1 MRKKILISGLV
12 LFPVLLLV
20 ALDFVSTVRWDGH
33 CAREIRLLVLD
44 ASSAQPIPGA
54 KVAFVS
60 RQWELAEKYPA
71 ARELYGSGQESLS
84 RIHPAAQT
92 DTTGRCKLRVEFPA
106 GGKQTRFGGKSGT
119 FHVEGQLDVERPDA
133 PCVRLPLPELVG
145 AAPRSLDDPAPLD
158 VTIRLGV
165 GSAGKGV
172 PTSGQ
177 ES

>member
-1 MRKKILISGLV
+1 MRKTILLFGAV
-12 LFPVLLLV
+12 LFPVVLFV
-20 ALDFVSTVRWDGH
+20 TWDFVSAVHWDGF
-33 CAREIRLLVLD
+33 CAREIRILVLD
-44 ASSAQPIPGA
+44 ASSAEPIPGA

-71 ARELYGSGQESLS
+71 ARELYGSDRDNLS
-84 RIHPAAQT
+84 RLHPSAQT

-106 GGKQTRFGGKSGT
+106 GGKQTRFGGRRGT
-119 FHVEGQLDVERPDA
+119 FHVEGQLDVERPGA
-133 PCVRLPLPELVG
+133 PCVRLPLHGLVD
-145 AAPRSLDDPAPLD
+145 AAPRSLDDRAPLD

-177 ES
+177 E